1 MIDDS
6 DMDLE
11 ETRSEPV
18 ETPEPSKEFEIPPSL
33 PSDYSSKPPNSFD
46 HIVDANQKSLTT
58 TSWGNSVH
66 DSLANKPMIMLS
78 KEAAFPPEIIYSKMF
93 RKIVPKN
100 L

>member
-1 MIDDS
+1 MMDDS
-6 DMDLE
+6 DFNLN

-18 ETPEPSKEFEIPPSL
+18 ETAEASKEFEIPPAL
-33 PSDYSSKPPNSFD
+33 PSDYSARPSNSFE

-78 KEAAFPPEIIYSKMF
+78 KEAAFPQRLFMLRCS
-93 RKIVPKN
+93 
-100 L
+100 